1 MEYRITV
8 VGIGPG
14 DKDYLP
20 PIAARAIKE
29 AKVLIGSQ
37 RALATLAPHG
47 VPAKVIDKNIE
58 SLLAYIAA
66 TIQTVPVTVLVS
78 GDPGFYSLLP
88 ALKARFGSER
98 LTVIPGI
105 SSVQLAFARAG
116 EAWQDAMLVSMHG
129 RTVRKEQ
136 LVFLPGKT
144 VGLLTDNEHNPACIA
159 RMLLQ
164 GGWPEN
170 SYVWLGTRLSYE
182 TEEILETTLSE
193 TEKIAGFEH
202 SVMVVKA

>member
-1 MEYRITV
+1 MEHKITV

-14 DKDYLP
+14 GKDYLL
-20 PIAARAIKE
+20 PIAERVIKE

-37 RALATLAPHG
+37 RALATLAPAG
-47 VPAKVIDKNIE
+47 VKTKVIDKNIE
-58 SLLAYIAA
+58 SLLAYIEE

-78 GDPGFYSLLP
+78 GDPGFYSLLS

-116 EAWQDAMLVSMHG
+116 EVWQDAVLVSMHG

-136 LVFLPGKT
+136 LVFAPGKK
-144 VGLLTDNEHNPACIA
+144 VGILTDKEHNPACIA

-164 GGWPEN
+164 GGWPQN
-170 SYVWLGTRLSYE
+170 SYVWLGTCLSYE
-182 TEEILETTLSE
+182 TEEILETTLLE
-193 TEKIAGFEH
+193 AGALVGFEH